1 MNRRPGHVTVTVET
15 GYCSFCGRPRN
26 LRREEHQLGTLVRTI
41 ITCETCHRTLS
52 SSVGVAQPEPAPA
65 EPPAKIETRDT
76 AKPEA
81 EPKPAAAG
89 QSARAATKSATKT
102 TSKTATKAAARTAKP
117 ASTAARKVTRTAK
130 KK

>member
-52 SSVGVAQPEPAPA
+52 SSVGVGQPEPAPA
-65 EPPAKIETRDT
+65 EPPAKIEARDT

-89 QSARAATKSATKT
+89 KSARAATKPAT
-102 TSKTATKAAARTAKP
+102 KTATKAAARTTKP

>member
-52 SSVGVAQPEPAPA
+52 SSIGIATAEPELETAEAVAAPTPAPDA
-65 EPPAKIETRDT
+65 VESEAPAAPK
-76 AKPEA
+76 A
-81 EPKPAAAG
+81 KPAAKEQA
-89 QSARAATKSATKT
+89 APKAAPKRAAP
-102 TSKTATKAAARTAKP
+102 AAR
-117 ASTAARKVTRTAK
+117 STASK
-130 KK
+130 KSTPKKRS

>member
-52 SSVGVAQPEPAPA
+52 SSVGVAQPGPAPA
-65 EPPAKIETRDT
+65 EPPAKIEAQAT

-89 QSARAATKSATKT
+89 KSARAATKSAT
-102 TSKTATKAAARTAKP
+102 KTATKAAARTAKP